1 MAGGIFDGMSH
12 ERMLQWLDQANSG
25 TVQSAAD
32 RLATVAEEIH
42 KIADELK
49 IRPQWVEWKGEGADA
64 FRAWT
69 ADLANSTLRLGDFS
83 ESSAKWLAQASD
95 AIARAQAAIPRTA
108 EGAQVNLDATTVAH
122 NDPDA
127 GTVSAKSAGELAAL
141 AAGKEKVRQE
151 AATEMVKLGQAYEF
165 SAVQLNA
172 LERPKFAPPPT
183 AIVPDDPMQVYDR
196 ESLTRSGAAGQEDV
210 SAGTG
215 STSVSQRAGAV
226 GDPDGSEPSTHG
238 RTLPERS
245 APSVDEPPTRMGIDS
260 VETLP
265 QDKRTATG
273 PPSGPP
279 GAGRLEGPGSP
290 PHSNW
295 VPPVTG
301 RQGLPVGGPPAQG
314 RAAGTGRMPQFPAGQ
329 AVHSPNAPRT
339 PGGGTGIVGGRPVTP
354 PLGGQAG
361 TPHRGTVVGAPP
373 GSTGRPPMGPT
384 TGTATPTGRAA
395 GQQGPTPGRRLPSP
409 NGGVIG
415 GAPQQTGR
423 AVRSSGGSGGTAGT
437 GTTSGGGTTRGGI
450 VGGAPSGIRPGE
462 NRGTGTA
469 RVSGQ
474 NSSTRTDNRN
484 VRPRRPASN
493 EEPRRQGNSRTAPP
507 AAD

>member
-1 MAGGIFDGMSH
+1 MAGGGTFDGMSH

-32 RLATVAEEIH
+32 RLATAAEEIR

-95 AIARAQAAIPRTA
+95 AIARAQAAIPRMA
-108 EGAQVNLDATTVAH
+108 EGAQTNLDAATVAH

-127 GTVSAKSAGELAAL
+127 DTISAKSAAELTAL

-151 AATEMVKLGQAYEF
+151 AAAEMVKLGQAYAF

-183 AIVPDDPMQVYDR
+183 AIAPAPIDEQSSDLARPGASAQSTPSPGEVS
-196 ESLTRSGAAGQEDV
+196 SLDSVRSRDVTSEASDTRRSLDTRS
-210 SAGTG
+210 
-215 STSVSQRAGAV
+215 
-226 GDPDGSEPSTHG
+226 
-238 RTLPERS
+238 PERV
-245 APSVDEPPTRMGIDS
+245 APAEDAPAPRMGIDS

-279 GAGRLEGPGSP
+279 SAGRLEGPGSP

-295 VPPVTG
+295 APPVTG
-301 RQGLPVGGPPAQG
+301 RQGLPAGGPPAQG
-314 RAAGTGRMPQFPAGQ
+314 RPAVTGRMPQFPAGQ
-329 AVHSPNAPRT
+329 AVQSPNAVRA
-339 PGGGTGIVGGRPVTP
+339 PGGSNGIIGGRPVTP

-361 TPHRGTVVGAPP
+361 TPHRGTVVAAPP

-395 GQQGPTPGRRLPSP
+395 GQQGPTTGRRLPSP

-450 VGGAPSGIRPGE
+450 VGGAPGGVRPGE
-462 NRGTGTA
+462 NRGTGTP
-469 RVSGQ
+469 RVPGS

-484 VRPRRPASN
+484 VRPRRPASD
-493 EEPRRQGNSRTAPP
+493 EETRRQGNSRTAPP

>member
-151 AATEMVKLGQAYEF
+151 AAAEMVKLGQAYEF

-183 AIVPDDPMQVYDR
+183 AIVPPDSTSVIDSAARDR
-196 ESLTRSGAAGQEDV
+196 SSAQEQGISTPSGAAPLDSNRSRDTTSDASDV
-210 SAGTG
+210 
-215 STSVSQRAGAV
+215 R
-226 GDPDGSEPSTHG
+226 
-238 RTLPERS
+238 RS
-245 APSVDEPPTRMGIDS
+245 LNLSPREGVAPSVDEPPTRMGIDS

-314 RAAGTGRMPQFPAGQ
+314 RAAGTGRMPHFPAGQ

-450 VGGAPSGIRPGE
+450 VGGAPSEVRPGE
-462 NRGTGTA
+462 NRGTGTP

-484 VRPRRPASN
+484 VRPRRPASD
-493 EEPRRQGNSRTAPP
+493 EETRRQGNSRTAPP

>member
-108 EGAQVNLDATTVAH
+108 EGAQANLDAATVAH

-127 GTVSAKSAGELAAL
+127 DTISAKSAAELAAL

-151 AATEMVKLGQAYEF
+151 AAAEMVKLGQAYEF

-172 LERPKFAPPPT
+172 LERPRFAPPPT
-183 AIVPDDPMQVYDR
+183 AIVPAPVDGQNSDLARPSASAQSAVSTGEVASLDSGRSRDATSGTSDVRRSLDLSPR
-196 ESLTRSGAAGQEDV
+196 EGVAPLED
-210 SAGTG
+210 G
-215 STSVSQRAGAV
+215 
-226 GDPDGSEPSTHG
+226 
-238 RTLPERS
+238 
-245 APSVDEPPTRMGIDS
+245 PPTRMGIDS

-279 GAGRLEGPGSP
+279 GAGRLEGPGNP

-301 RQGLPVGGPPAQG
+301 RHGLPVGGPPPAQG
-314 RAAGTGRMPQFPAGQ
+314 RAAATGRMPQFPAGQ
-329 AVHSPNAPRT
+329 AVQSPNAARV
-339 PGGGTGIVGGRPVTP
+339 PGGSNGIVGGRPVTP
-354 PLGGQAG
+354 PVGGQAG
-361 TPHRGTVVGAPP
+361 TTHRGTAVGASP
-373 GSTGRPPMGPT
+373 GSTGRPSMGPT
-384 TGTATPTGRAA
+384 TGTATPMGRAV
-395 GQQGPTPGRRLPSP
+395 GQQGPTPGRRLPSS

-415 GAPQQTGR
+415 GAPQQTDR
-423 AVRSSGGSGGTAGT
+423 TVRSSGGTAGS
-437 GTTSGGGTTRGGI
+437 GTTSGGATTRGGI
-450 VGGAPSGIRPGE
+450 VGGAPSGVRSGD
-462 NRGTGTA
+462 NRGTGTP
-469 RVSGQ
+469 RVSGP

-484 VRPRRPASN
+484 VRPRRSAID
-493 EEPRRQGNSRTAPP
+493 EETRRQGNSRTAPP

>member
-1 MAGGIFDGMSH
+1 MAGGTFDGMSH

-32 RLATVAEEIH
+32 RLATAAEEIH

-49 IRPQWVEWKGEGADA
+49 VRPQWVEWKGEGADA

-108 EGAQVNLDATTVAH
+108 EGAQANLDAATVAH

-127 GTVSAKSAGELAAL
+127 GTISAKSAAELAAL

-151 AATEMVKLGQAYEF
+151 AAAEMVKLGQAYAF
-165 SAVQLNA
+165 SAMQLNA

-183 AIVPDDPMQVYDR
+183 AIVPVDGTVQSIDLERPGASEQSASSPGGVAALDSAR
-196 ESLTRSGAAGQEDV
+196 SRDTGSDTSDVRRSLDTRS
-210 SAGTG
+210 S
-215 STSVSQRAGAV
+215 
-226 GDPDGSEPSTHG
+226 
-238 RTLPERS
+238 ERS
-245 APSVDEPPTRMGIDS
+245 APSVDGPPTRMAIDS

-279 GAGRLEGPGSP
+279 GAGRLEGLGSP
-290 PHSNW
+290 PHSSW

-301 RQGLPVGGPPAQG
+301 RQGMPAAGPPAQG
-314 RAAGTGRMPQFPAGQ
+314 RSAVPGRMPQFPAGQ
-329 AVHSPNAPRT
+329 AVQSPNAARV
-339 PGGGTGIVGGRPVTP
+339 PGGSDGIIGGRPVTP
-354 PLGGQAG
+354 PVGGQAG
-361 TPHRGTVVGAPP
+361 TTHRGTVVGAPP

-384 TGTATPTGRAA
+384 TGTATPTGRTA
-395 GQQGPTPGRRLPSP
+395 GQQGPTPGRSLPSP

-415 GAPQQTGR
+415 GAPQQTSR
-423 AVRSSGGSGGTAGT
+423 TVRSSGGSGGTAGT

-450 VGGAPSGIRPGE
+450 VGGAPSGVRPGE
-462 NRGTGTA
+462 NRGTGIP
-469 RVSGQ
+469 RVSGP
-474 NSSTRTDNRN
+474 NSSTSTGNRN
-484 VRPRRPASN
+484 VRPRRPAGD
-493 EEPRRQGNSRTAPP
+493 EETRRHGNSRTAPP
-507 AAD
+507 AVD

>member
-1 MAGGIFDGMSH
+1 MAGGTFDGMSH

-25 TVQSAAD
+25 TVQAAAV
-32 RLATVAEEIH
+32 RLAKAAEEIR

-49 IRPQWVEWKGEGADA
+49 VRPQWVEWKGEGADA

-108 EGAQVNLDATTVAH
+108 EGAQANLDAATVAH

-127 GTVSAKSAGELAAL
+127 DTISAKSAAELAAL
-141 AAGKEKVRQE
+141 AAGKEKLRQE
-151 AATEMVKLGQAYEF
+151 AAAEMVKLGQAYAF
-165 SAVQLNA
+165 SATQLNA
-172 LERPKFAPPPT
+172 LERPRFAPPPT
-183 AIVPDDPMQVYDR
+183 AIVPAPVDAQSSDLARP
-196 ESLTRSGAAGQEDV
+196 
-210 SAGTG
+210 SA
-215 STSVSQRAGAV
+215 SAQSA
-226 GDPDGSEPSTHG
+226 PSTGEVASLDSG
-238 RTLPERS
+238 RRSRDTTSDTSDVKRSLDPPPRERV
-245 APSVDEPPTRMGIDS
+245 APSVDEPPTRMAIDS

-273 PPSGPP
+273 PPNGLP

-301 RQGLPVGGPPAQG
+301 RQGSPVGGPTAQG
-314 RAAGTGRMPQFPAGQ
+314 RSAMTGRMPQFPAGQ
-329 AVHSPNAPRT
+329 AFQSPNAARV
-339 PGGGTGIVGGRPVTP
+339 PGGSNGIIGGRPVTP
-354 PLGGQAG
+354 PMGGQAG
-361 TPHRGTVVGAPP
+361 TTHRGTVVGAPP
-373 GSTGRPPMGPT
+373 ASTGRPPMGPT

-423 AVRSSGGSGGTAGT
+423 TVRSSGGSGGPAGT

-450 VGGAPSGIRPGE
+450 VGGAPSGVRPGE
-462 NRGTGTA
+462 NRGTATR
-469 RVSGQ
+469 RVSGP
-474 NSSTRTDNRN
+474 NSSTSTDNRN
-484 VRPRRPASN
+484 VRPRGPARS
-493 EEPRRQGNSRTAPP
+493 EENRRQDNNRTAPP
-507 AAD
+507 AVD

>member
-1 MAGGIFDGMSH
+1 MTGGIFDGMSH

-108 EGAQVNLDATTVAH
+108 EGAQANLDAATMAH

-127 GTVSAKSAGELAAL
+127 DTISAKSAAELAAL

-151 AATEMVKLGQAYEF
+151 AAAEMVKLGQAYEF

-172 LERPKFAPPPT
+172 LERPRFAPPPT
-183 AIVPDDPMQVYDR
+183 AVLPHDSSYQSVDLERPGSSEQSASSPRGVVPLDSAPSRDTGSDTSDVR
-196 ESLTRSGAAGQEDV
+196 RSLDTRS
-210 SAGTG
+210 S
-215 STSVSQRAGAV
+215 
-226 GDPDGSEPSTHG
+226 
-238 RTLPERS
+238 ERS
-245 APSVDEPPTRMGIDS
+245 APSVDEPPTRMGLDS

-279 GAGRLEGPGSP
+279 SAGRLEGPGSP

-301 RQGLPVGGPPAQG
+301 RQGLPAGGPPAQG
-314 RAAGTGRMPQFPAGQ
+314 RSAVTGRMPQFPAGP
-329 AVHSPNAPRT
+329 AVPSPNAARV
-339 PGGGTGIVGGRPVTP
+339 PGGSNGIIGGRPVTP

-361 TPHRGTVVGAPP
+361 TTHRGTVVGAPP
-373 GSTGRPPMGPT
+373 GTTGRPPMGPT
-384 TGTATPTGRAA
+384 TGTAASTGRPA
-395 GQQGPTPGRRLPSP
+395 GQQAPTSGRRLPSP

-423 AVRSSGGSGGTAGT
+423 TVRSSGGSGGTAGT

-450 VGGAPSGIRPGE
+450 VGGAPSVVRPGT
-462 NRGTGTA
+462 NRGTGTP
-469 RVSGQ
+469 RVSGPTT
-474 NSSTRTDNRN
+474 STSTDNRN
-484 VRPRRPASN
+484 VRLHRSADN
-493 EEPRRQGNSRTAPP
+493 EESRRQGNSQTAPP
-507 AAD
+507 TVD